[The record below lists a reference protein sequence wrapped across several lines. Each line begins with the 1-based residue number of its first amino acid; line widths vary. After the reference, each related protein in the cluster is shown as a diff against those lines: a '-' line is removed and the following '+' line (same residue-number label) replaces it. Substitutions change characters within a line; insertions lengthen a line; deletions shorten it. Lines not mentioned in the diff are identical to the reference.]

1 MKSIIITSYTITDF
15 LVFRLSLVD
24 VGNKYLL
31 NSSKGGSRR
40 TFLER
45 KFFKTSRLRCVYLSI
60 IPTQIQKHYF
70 GLFLHFFFTAN
81 FDVLVVCT
89 YLQIA

>member
-45 KFFKTSRLRCVYLSI
+45 KFFKTSRLRYVFKYYTYSNSETLLWSI
-60 IPTQIQKHYF
+60 F
-70 GLFLHFFFTAN
+70 AFFFYRQ
-81 FDVLVVCT
+81 F
-89 YLQIA
+89 

>member
-1 MKSIIITSYTITDF
+1 MKSIRYFLNTITDF
-15 LVFRLSLVD
+15 LVYRLSLGD

-45 KFFKTSRLRCVYLSI
+45 KFFKTSRLRYVYLSI

-70 GLFLHFFFTAN
+70 GLFLHFSYRQF
-81 FDVLVVCT
+81 
-89 YLQIA
+89 